1 MLTVPKNV
9 VTVYTGGNVLPDRNG
24 DSSTWDG
31 VGTRDCCTWNEAHHS
46 EGDEEHRGQ
55 TLVCQRV
62 QHRAQHG
69 GLARKP
75 PCNVAIDLQ
84 LEMHSVTRI
93 MSLSAVASHIPV
105 SPGLG
110 MRLVW
115 E

>member
-1 MLTVPKNV
+1 M
-9 VTVYTGGNVLPDRNG
+9 VLPG
-24 DSSTWDG
+24 MEWG
-31 VGTRDCCTWNEAHHS
+31 CCTWNEAHHS

-69 GLARKP
+69 GLPRKP

-84 LEMHSVTRI
+84 LEMHSATTAHYVATDI
-93 MSLSAVASHIPV
+93 STNEAVASLILT
-105 SPGLG
+105 S
-110 MRLVW
+110 MKQAC